1 VTASATAPRPVYLI
15 DGARTPFLKARGKPG
30 PFTPVDLA
38 VACGRP
44 LLQRLP
50 CGPDAFDD
58 VIAGCVNPI
67 ADEVNPGRVAGL
79 RLGLD
84 EATPGWTVQRNCGSG
99 MQSVDVGFRAI
110 QNGTADLI
118 LAGGTE
124 ALSYAPLLFNKPA
137 VDWYGE
143 LAGARNLTARL
154 TTLLKFRPRFMK
166 PVIGLVHGLTDPIV
180 ELNMG
185 QTAEVLAFLFDV
197 SRSEADAYALR
208 SHQRLAAAQVE
219 GRLTEIEPVF
229 DRHGN
234 LYDHD
239 DGVRP
244 DSTMETLAKLSPV
257 FEKPYG
263 KVTAGNSS
271 QITDGA
277 TWLVLASDAAIEK
290 HRLTPL
296 ARIIDSQWA
305 ALHPSVMGLGP
316 TLASTPLLT
325 RHGLMLSDIDLW
337 ELNEAFAA
345 QVLACVKAW
354 ADETY
359 CRRVLG
365 LDQALGSIDPARL
378 NVDGGA
384 IGLGHPVGTSGARI
398 ILHLVKTLHQR
409 GLKRGVATECIGG
422 GQGGAMLIETI

>member
-1 VTASATAPRPVYLI
+1 MVAGRRPVYLI

-44 LLQRLP
+44 LLQRQP
-50 CGPDAFDD
+50 FGPDAFDD

-67 ADEVNPGRVAGL
+67 ADEVNPGRVACL
-79 RLGLD
+79 RLGLSD
-84 EATPGWTVQRNCGSG
+84 ATPGWTVQRNCGSG
-99 MQSVDVGFRAI
+99 MQSVDAGFRAI
-110 QNGTADLI
+110 ENGTADLI

-143 LAGARNLTARL
+143 LAAARGLLARL
-154 TTLLKFRPRFMK
+154 KTLLRFRPSFMK

-185 QTAEVLAFLFDV
+185 QTAEVLAFLFDI
-197 SRSEADAYALR
+197 SRMEADSYALR
-208 SHQRLAAAQVE
+208 SHQRLAAAQAA
-219 GRLTEIEPVF
+219 GRLAEIEPVF
-229 DRHGN
+229 DSHGT

-244 DSTMETLAKLSPV
+244 DSTPETLAKLSPV

-277 TWLVLASDAAIEK
+277 TWLILASEIAVEQ
-290 HRLTPL
+290 HRLAPL
-296 ARIIDSQWA
+296 ARIVDSQWA

-325 RHGLMLSDIDLW
+325 RHDLTLDDIDLW

-359 CRRVLG
+359 CRDVLG
-365 LDQALGSIDPARL
+365 LPTALGEIDAARL

-398 ILHLVKTLHQR
+398 VLHLMNALHRQ
-409 GLKRGVATECIGG
+409 GLKRGIATECIGG
-422 GQGGAMLIETI
+422 GQGGAMLIEMV

>member
-1 VTASATAPRPVYLI
+1 VTAAATGQRPVYLI

-79 RLGLD
+79 RLGLS

-143 LAGARNLTARL
+143 LATAHGPAARVK
-154 TTLLKFRPRFMK
+154 TLLKFRPRFMQ

-180 ELNMG
+180 DLNMG

-197 SRSEADAYALR
+197 SRVEADSYALR
-208 SHQRLAAAQVE
+208 SHQRLAAAQAE

-244 DSTMETLAKLSPV
+244 DSTIDTLAKLSPV

-277 TWLVLASDAAIEK
+277 TWLVLASDAAVEK

-325 RHGLMLSDIDLW
+325 RHGLTLTDIDLW

-365 LDQALGSIDPARL
+365 LEQALGSIDPARL

-398 ILHLVKTLHQR
+398 VLHLMKALQQR
-409 GLKRGVATECIGG
+409 GLKRGIATECIGG
-422 GQGGAMLIETI
+422 GQGGAMLIEAI